1 VIKFFFNSYLTYN
14 IGNVLTLS
22 LALCLLPIYSRYLSP
37 EEFGIVDIFLVIS
50 TFVNLTLALEIS
62 QGLGRFYQETKKQKD
77 KKEYVSTAFWFTIFI
92 YLLFLIFCFFFSEI
106 FTFWLF
112 LDASKQ
118 DIFLLAIVAIMA
130 LKLFNFTQSLL
141 RWQIQPKYSVFVN
154 LVYFLVLASVTLYL
168 LIIRELKV
176 ESVFIGQIT
185 GSIIASFLAFLF
197 ARRSYGFTFSLKKFK
212 RMVSY
217 SAPLVLSSISVVIA
231 TNIDRIAIKDLL
243 GLEELGI
250 YGVAYRFATVT
261 GLVII
266 GFQESLTPLIFKFY
280 KNKKTPFEI
289 SNIFNIFI
297 VFALFTFTGSILFSK
312 EIIILFT
319 TEPFYGSANLI
330 SILIMAIFFSHI
342 FIFMPGLSIAKKT
355 KLIFLTTTSGA
366 ILNVILNYK
375 LIPVFGLSGAAYATL
390 ISSIGGFILY
400 LLLSNKY
407 YPIPFKFKSI
417 LTNFIIL
424 LIANYIVVN
433 IFDEI
438 NLKSIFFKNIYL
450 FLVLIVTSLF
460 LIEKKYIQKIKL
472 IFRQA
477 VLKK

>member
-1 VIKFFFNSYLTYN
+1 MVYYF
-14 IGNVLTLS
+14 
-22 LALCLLPIYSRYLSP
+22 
-37 EEFGIVDIFLVIS
+37 
-50 TFVNLTLALEIS
+50 
-62 QGLGRFYQETKKQKD
+62 
-77 KKEYVSTAFWFTIFI
+77 
-92 YLLFLIFCFFFSEI
+92 YLLIIPNFLFFFSEI

-417 LTNFIIL
+417 LTNFII
-424 LIANYIVVN
+424 
-433 IFDEI
+433 
-438 NLKSIFFKNIYL
+438 
-450 FLVLIVTSLF
+450 
-460 LIEKKYIQKIKL
+460 
-472 IFRQA
+472 
-477 VLKK
+477 